1 MKQFVLK
8 IEIGNDAMKTEN
20 ALALAVES
28 VANKMK
34 TESVIGN
41 IYDRNGNHVGFY
53 GVIP

>member
-1 MKQFVLK
+1 MSQFVIK
-8 IEIGNDAMKTEN
+8 IDIGNDAMKTEN
-20 ALALAVES
+20 DLALAVET

-34 TESVIGN
+34 TEPSIGN